1 MFILGDNSSNR
12 NTKEL
17 DNLMLSDDS
26 ESDHSVNQ
34 DIVMD
39 QVRALKD
46 DKNLSIQKVIITLSD
61 IINILPL
68 SDLNEILTESP
79 VKALLK
85 YMKSQ
90 RV

>member
-26 ESDHSVNQ
+26 VSDHSVNQ

-85 YMKSQ
+85 YIKS
-90 RV
+90 

>member
-1 MFILGDNSSNR
+1 M
-12 NTKEL
+12 
-17 DNLMLSDDS
+17 MLTDDS
-26 ESDHSVNQ
+26 VSDHSVNQ
-34 DIVMD
+34 DILMD
-39 QVRALKD
+39 NIRALKD
-46 DKNLSIQKVIITLSD
+46 DKNLSIQKVIILLSD

-79 VKALLK
+79 VKALMK

>member
-1 MFILGDNSSNR
+1 
-12 NTKEL
+12 
-17 DNLMLSDDS
+17 MLADDS
-26 ESDHSVNQ
+26 VSDHSVNQ

-46 DKNLSIQKVIITLSD
+46 DKNLSIQKVIIILSD

-85 YMKSQ
+85 YIKS
-90 RV
+90 

>member
-26 ESDHSVNQ
+26 VSDHSVNQ

-46 DKNLSIQKVIITLSD
+46 DKNLSIQKVIIILSD

-85 YMKSQ
+85 YIKS
-90 RV
+90 

>member
-12 NTKEL
+12 NIKEL
-17 DNLMLSDDS
+17 DNMMLSDDS
-26 ESDHSVNQ
+26 VSDHSVNE
-34 DIVMD
+34 DVVMNEI
-39 QVRALKD
+39 RALRN
-46 DKNLSIQKVIITLSD
+46 DKNLSIQKVIILLSD

-68 SDLNEILTESP
+68 SDINEILTESP

>member
-1 MFILGDNSSNR
+1 M
-12 NTKEL
+12 
-17 DNLMLSDDS
+17 MLSDDS
-26 ESDHSVNQ
+26 VSDHSVNE
-34 DIVMD
+34 DVVMNEI
-39 QVRALKD
+39 RALRN
-46 DKNLSIQKVIITLSD
+46 DKNLSIQKVIILLSD